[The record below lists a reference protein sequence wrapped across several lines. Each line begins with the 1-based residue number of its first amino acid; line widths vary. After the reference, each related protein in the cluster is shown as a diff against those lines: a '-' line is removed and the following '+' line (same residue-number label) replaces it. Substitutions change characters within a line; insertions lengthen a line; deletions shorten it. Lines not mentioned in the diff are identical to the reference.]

1 MVIEKKIYLLVLL
14 FVAFTCE
21 AKIKLPSILGNHMV
35 LQQLSEIKLWGW
47 GEAEKPLFVE
57 TSWNSK
63 RYGTRVR
70 SNGTWEITINT
81 EKAGGPYSIE
91 ISDGDTLSLQDIYLG
106 EVWLCSGQSNMG
118 MPVRGDIGQPVINS
132 LTTIANAD
140 SSIPIRMFNVGRSF
154 QKQGQDD
161 CQGKWCVNSAEYV
174 SSFSAVAYFFGMQLY
189 QALKVPIG
197 LVQASCGSSNIQSW
211 MPAWALEKFPS
222 VSLKHLEDG
231 VKITNPK
238 RSASMLFNGM
248 IYPIKNYFFKGV
260 IWYQGES
267 NQTDANQYADLF
279 MSFVKSWRT
288 VMRNDTLPFYYAQ
301 ISPYS
306 YGDSNGYNSALIREA
321 QYDCARSIAN
331 VGMAVLMDVGSEFC
345 IHPPEKQTVGK
356 RLSFLALEKTYQKKG
371 IVADSP
377 RFSSAK
383 RIGNSVLLFFEDAFL
398 GITSYDKSLEGFEL
412 AGDDGVFYS
421 ADARIIDRT
430 KVQVKCDKVDVP
442 VYLRYAFKNYIKAN
456 LFGGNGLP
464 VSSFR
469 IKIE

>member
-1 MVIEKKIYLLVLL
+1 
-14 FVAFTCE
+14 
-21 AKIKLPSILGNHMV
+21 
-35 LQQLSEIKLWGW
+35 
-47 GEAEKPLFVE
+47 
-57 TSWNSK
+57 
-63 RYGTRVR
+63 
-70 SNGTWEITINT
+70 
-81 EKAGGPYSIE
+81 
-91 ISDGDTLSLQDIYLG
+91 
-106 EVWLCSGQSNMG
+106 
-118 MPVRGDIGQPVINS
+118 
-132 LTTIANAD
+132 
-140 SSIPIRMFNVGRSF
+140 
-154 QKQGQDD
+154 
-161 CQGKWCVNSAEYV
+161 
-174 SSFSAVAYFFGMQLY
+174 
-189 QALKVPIG
+189 
-197 LVQASCGSSNIQSW
+197 
-211 MPAWALEKFPS
+211 
-222 VSLKHLEDG
+222 
-231 VKITNPK
+231 
-238 RSASMLFNGM
+238 
-248 IYPIKNYFFKGV
+248 
-260 IWYQGES
+260 
-267 NQTDANQYADLF
+267 
-279 MSFVKSWRT
+279 
-288 VMRNDTLPFYYAQ
+288 MRNDTLPFYYAQ

-421 ADARIIDRT
+421 ADARIIDRI